1 MKMSRKAGYKV
12 LNLKG
17 TDLSSASFT
26 LDGIYDSIEGNYN
39 KALLL
44 TGIVIDSVE
53 KADVFVTAEVD
64 SDANYVIKAY
74 DKTITI
80 ASDDTVTVADGG
92 NHLYAYEVYDSDL
105 QGTLLLP
112 LKIEDI
118 SISVG
123 DSLSDLTDTEKD
135 QIIKLYNY
143 CVNNNLV
150 TSKSY
155 IVGIKSN
162 LLSWTSPTI
171 EIYYNSTSLN
181 IIFTAF
187 VSSDYETATYTFTV
201 EDNEVTALQIE
212 DNTFADGLS
221 IKYIAQL
228 L

>member
-92 NHLYAYEVYDSDL
+92 NHLYLYSVYDDYIYS
-105 QGTLLLP
+105 TLILP
-112 LKIEDI
+112 FKFDKLRINHDATELTEEQQSILLKINNYLKKNTLFLEESSSDTGAIPKQFYISSDSNYINFYCEAFDSSDI
-118 SISVG
+118 SSTI
-123 DSLSDLTDTEKD
+123 DA
-135 QIIKLYNY
+135 
-143 CVNNNLV
+143 
-150 TSKSY
+150 SY
-155 IVGIKSN
+155 EF
-162 LLSWTSPTI
+162 TI
-171 EIYYNSTSLN
+171 N
-181 IIFTAF
+181 
-187 VSSDYETATYTFTV
+187 
-201 EDNEVTALQIE
+201 DNEVTISNISDATIASALNIE
-212 DNTFADGLS
+212 YKT
-221 IKYIAQL
+221 QL
-228 L
+228 F